1 MFEVNYKDDA
11 GRWQDSPV
19 YAVDEKNSCFL
30 LVDDNGRFFWIDISK
45 CREGRSDYYYDE
57 D

>member
-19 YAVDEKNSCFL
+19 YAVDKKTRAFYLSMIT
-30 LVDDNGRFFWIDISK
+30 DGFF
-45 CREGRSDYYYDE
+45 GQG
-57 D
+57 

>member
-19 YAVDEKNSCFL
+19 YAVDEKKLALFTCQ
-30 LVDDNGRFFWIDISK
+30 
-45 CREGRSDYYYDE
+45 
-57 D
+57 

>member
-19 YAVDEKNSCFL
+19 YAVDKKNSRFL
-30 LVDDNGRFFWIDISK
+30 LVDDNGRFFWTWISE
-45 CREGRSDYYYDE
+45 CRVGRSDDYYDY